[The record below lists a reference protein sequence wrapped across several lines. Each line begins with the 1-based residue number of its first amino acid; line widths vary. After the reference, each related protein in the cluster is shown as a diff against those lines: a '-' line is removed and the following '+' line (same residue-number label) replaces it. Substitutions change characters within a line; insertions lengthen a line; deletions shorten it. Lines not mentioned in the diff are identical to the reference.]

1 MDFSKIFTPKAIAAN
16 FTEVYSNE
24 IPYLGSAYFPVMKK
38 AGLDLSWIKGH
49 NGLPVSLA
57 PSTFDAKARFRD
69 RIPIEKTQTEMPFFR
84 EAMIIKE
91 RDRIELLR
99 AKDSEDPFA
108 QAVISQVFDDSRNL
122 IMGANVVPERMIWQ
136 LLAPTTG
143 KPGISI
149 VANGVDYTYDYDSD
163 NSFKTNNF
171 MEVTSNKWND
181 PETADPLSDMQAA
194 KQKAQERTGVV
205 LTTAVMSRKTF
216 NYLLKAKSVKS
227 AVLAQN
233 ATANVLMTDAV
244 VKALVMEQLGLNI
257 IIYSKMFK
265 DETKTAKAFYPDNMV
280 TLLPDGTL
288 GNTWYGTTPEEADL
302 MGDSNAQVSL
312 VGNTGVA
319 ITTFKV
325 PHPVNTEI
333 IASEIVLPSFER
345 MDDVFVMKVV

>member
-24 IPYLGSAYFPVMKK
+24 IPFLGTAYFPARKQ
-38 AGLDLSWIKGH
+38 AGLDLKWIKGH
-49 NGLPVSLA
+49 NDLPVSLA

-69 RIPIEKTQTEMPFFR
+69 RISIQAIQTEMPFFR
-84 EAMIIKE
+84 EGMLIKE
-91 RDRIELLR
+91 KDRQEMLR
-99 AKDSEDPFA
+99 AQNTDDPYA
-108 QAVISQVFDDSRNL
+108 QAVIETVFDDTRNL
-122 IMGANVVPERMIWQ
+122 VMGANVVPERMIWQ
-136 LLAPTTG
+136 LLAPTNG

-149 VANGVDYTYDYDSD
+149 VANGVDYTYDYDPD
-163 NSFKTNNF
+163 DSFKTNNF
-171 MEVTSNKWND
+171 MEVSTNKWNV
-181 PETADPLSDMQAA
+181 PASADPLSDLQTA

-216 NYLLKAKSVKS
+216 NYLLKADSVKS

-265 DETKTAKAFYPDNMV
+265 DETKTSKAFYPDDMV
-280 TLLPDGTL
+280 TLLPDGTI
-288 GNTWYGTTPEEADL
+288 GSTWYGTTPEEADL
-302 MGDSNAQVSL
+302 MGDSGAQVAI
-312 VGNTGVA
+312 VNTGVA
-319 ITTFKV
+319 ITSIVTK
-325 PHPVNTEI
+325 HPVNTEI
-333 IASEIVLPSFER
+333 YASEIVLPSFER